1 MRWILHLQAYDFTL
15 RYIPGAD
22 NAADFLSR
30 YITNAKPDSNQAQE
44 TEQYINML
52 INHAVPKD
60 LTISEIVEATQA
72 DTTIQKVIGNIKAAK
87 WTKEQETV
95 PFYPLRTQ
103 LTTKNDI
110 LLKGSQIVMPTTLRD
125 RALEIAHA
133 HHQGIAK
140 TIALL
145 REKVWW
151 PGLSKQTEKVIKE
164 CHACQVVTP
173 QQVKCEPLL
182 MTEIPKRPWETLA
195 IDLKGPFPT
204 GDHILVLIDYYSRYP
219 VTAVLDEITSARV
232 IQALKEI
239 FAIFGYPNTITS
251 DNGKQFI
258 STEYKSFLLQHGIR
272 PRVVTPYWPS
282 ANGEVERFNRTLGKA
297 IQTAHAENKDWHRE
311 LPGFL
316 LQYRT
321 TPHSSTGIAPALAL
335 LRNNPNNGLPTLVE
349 SPTKTDKII
358 TTADRIAKQKMKS
371 YADHKRNAKPSNVA
385 EGDLVLLKNLRRNN
399 KLEAVFE
406 PTPYKVIKEYHRS
419 VKLQNN
425 AGKHYVRSKAHVKK
439 FLQNEH
445 STNPRLETKPVSPS
459 YDKIDLSQPSNL
471 TNFTFMYIAPDDVE
485 EEEERPIDNGDSDRT
500 ITADE
505 ESEAETI
512 PYNFDI

>member
-72 DTTIQKVIGNIKAAK
+72 DTTIQKVISNIKAAK
-87 WTKEQETV
+87 WTKEQETA

-110 LLKGSQIVMPTTLRD
+110 LLKGSQIVMPTTLRNC
-125 RALEIAHA
+125 ALEIAHA

-195 IDLKGPFPT
+195 IDLKGPFP
-204 GDHILVLIDYYSRYP
+204 HQLVTISSSSS
-219 VTAVLDEITSARV
+219 TTSH
-232 IQALKEI
+232 
-239 FAIFGYPNTITS
+239 AIPSPQSWT
-251 DNGKQFI
+251 
-258 STEYKSFLLQHGIR
+258 KSLQH
-272 PRVVTPYWPS
+272 
-282 ANGEVERFNRTLGKA
+282 A
-297 IQTAHAENKDWHRE
+297 
-311 LPGFL
+311 
-316 LQYRT
+316 
-321 TPHSSTGIAPALAL
+321 
-335 LRNNPNNGLPTLVE
+335 
-349 SPTKTDKII
+349 
-358 TTADRIAKQKMKS
+358 S
-371 YADHKRNAKPSNVA
+371 YKP
-385 EGDLVLLKNLRRNN
+385 
-399 KLEAVFE
+399 
-406 PTPYKVIKEYHRS
+406 
-419 VKLQNN
+419 
-425 AGKHYVRSKAHVKK
+425 
-439 FLQNEH
+439 
-445 STNPRLETKPVSPS
+445 
-459 YDKIDLSQPSNL
+459 
-471 TNFTFMYIAPDDVE
+471 
-485 EEEERPIDNGDSDRT
+485 
-500 ITADE
+500 
-505 ESEAETI
+505 
-512 PYNFDI
+512 